1 MSKGMLP
8 AEIEEK
14 SFQLIEERVPSHSF
28 NQQEWTIVKRMI
40 HSTVDF
46 DLVDNTKFHPEAIE
60 KGIAALKEGAPIIAD
75 TRMVKAGIS
84 LKRLRKYKTKV
95 LCAISHPEVVKEA
108 RVSGKTRAAVAM
120 EKMSSSM
127 GGSIV
132 AIGNAPTALFKI
144 LELAEK
150 ESRKPA
156 LIIGVPVGLVG
167 ARESKE
173 MLLKQA
179 IPYITVRGEKG
190 GSPLAVSII
199 NGLAILARGNRYD

>member
-1 MSKGMLP
+1 MLP

-199 NGLAILARGNRYD
+199 NGLAILALTTS